1 MHAVLSKMFSWL
13 AEKRRI
19 RANANPVS
27 ELKRPAPAEARE
39 RALSNAE
46 IIKFWRAAAQL
57 PKPFGDVFQVAL
69 ADRLQGKRNRRAASS

>member
-1 MHAVLSKMFSWL
+1 MFSWL

-27 ELKRPAPAEARE
+27 ELKRPGSQLRLVSARS
-39 RALSNAE
+39 ATLE

-57 PKPFGDVFQVAL
+57 PKPFGDVFKLLLLTGCSGSGIAELVEL
-69 ADRLQGKRNRRAASS
+69 S